1 LLIDV
6 SRRTKPV
13 RARRGNSALR
23 DGHGTDD
30 GLLRSRADR
39 RHELL
44 NALPPAQLAFAL
56 FLKSGPIAVSL

>member
-23 DGHGTDD
+23 DGHGTD

-56 FLKSGPIAVSL
+56 FLKSGPIAVSF